1 MKKQTSY
8 LPETDPNIVKDITS
22 RKEFALFTKSLEA
35 INFAH
40 NFQLKNRNNNIIP
53 KFVIADNIPDSHYL
67 KLRSYQMLIANYFN
81 PNTPYTRL
89 LLKWAT
95 GHGKTIGAIS
105 IAMDFIKYYRLSE
118 SMADNIGSVFIIG
131 FTKNIFKNELL
142 HYPEFGFVTREELKE
157 ISIMKNNIENGITSE
172 IEKLHY
178 KRTILRRRLGS
189 RQRNGFFRFI
199 GYKEL
204 ANHLFG
210 FYEYGKSDSEIDDMM
225 NLIKEWLKLPVDEFR
240 QKLDS
245 HEIKINYTLLNEFG
259 NSLIICDEIHNVY
272 NTIEKNN
279 WGTALQTI
287 LNYHDTCRSLF
298 LSATPLNNS
307 PTEIVDLLNLLLPRK
322 FYTHLDKHDFFDKDS
337 EGINIIKPSKELEI
351 SDYLKG
357 RVSFVQEQNPKFIAS
372 KKIVGH
378 VIPGIDYLKFIRC
391 EMQALQLNTYN
402 AMILDHV
409 EGVWQDSHYLM
420 DFAVPS
426 PDLPTSNVL
435 SQKDK
440 NKSSDQKNQNKSS
453 TSKSSMSKSS
463 MSKSSDQKDQNKSTD
478 QNLGLYKQKDIDK
491 IKTASLEWRNKHGIN
506 YNVDSSTITGPIL
519 NEKNIAQISN
529 KYFMMIKKFMELL
542 ANDKAKTFV
551 YHNYI
556 HVSGVL
562 FIKEIFLQ
570 NGIIGENDNS
580 TDNTLCICGKIR
592 KEHKAEQL
600 DQLNIKNVGRDVH
613 FFKPIRFGI
622 IHSELDHKQRS
633 TTLEKFNSTNNIY
646 GSNMMILL
654 GSRIM
659 QESHSINSVRN
670 IFIMSI
676 PDNIPTLI
684 QIIGRAIR
692 LNSHKL
698 LPMDKRHVDIH
709 IFVSSMPKL
718 KALSYEE
725 ERYQNKIKTY
735 KVIQMLEKIMHESAI
750 DAYFNYDTIW
760 SDIAS
765 KKKTSI
771 SEQKKT
777 AIGEQK
783 KTSTSEQKKT
793 SIGEQ
798 KKPAIGEQKKT
809 SIGEQKKTST
819 DDYELDILP
828 YQLEKFK
835 PGELN
840 LSTFNTYYAKKAV
853 EYYTYMIKR
862 LFIETSSVWTY
873 TDLYEAI
880 RRPPFMVTIDTNLI
894 THEHFNIALNVIL
907 YNEIDEYIEP
917 AILSNRDT
925 LLNPNLMDKLHD
937 LEDKVLISDNYKYI
951 VVHRNNMYC
960 MVPLINNIVNT
971 EPEILFRVID
981 KVQDRYIDIGEYLSY
996 DASEDY
1002 KSKQLKFI
1010 NKWKYT
1016 NILGLEQSLSDFGL
1030 NFHIQFIEKIISYI
1044 FNIWTSSDQKKDEN
1058 HAFYLRMLY
1067 LYDLQNLVIWAH
1079 VVDSDLEKL
1088 YSKYV
1093 TPVSLKSPDEISS
1106 STTTTAATTKSV
1118 ADTHSGSINRL
1129 ITALTKSRIEW
1140 MSEGMIKEYENNLH
1154 ATNKLFDNIYKKK
1167 SHPKVKA
1174 NMLPVGH
1181 YIDTT
1186 ARFYD
1191 PNTGWFNHIFKT
1203 QKFKE
1208 NDVIIG
1214 YDQRS
1219 DTSISTKFKIRSPI
1233 HKIKNVSDAR
1243 LVGKG
1248 GLCVSKSKVY
1258 LRDIAKQLGIVIDNI
1273 SHTEDFCANI
1283 RSRLIY
1289 LELKERKK
1297 NSNIKYFYSILEN
1310 ME

>member
-1 MKKQTSY
+1 MKKQISY
-8 LPETDPNIVKDITS
+8 LPETDSNIVKDITS
-22 RKEFALFTKSLEA
+22 RKEFALFTKSVEA
-35 INFAH
+35 TNFTH
-40 NFQLKNRNNNIIP
+40 DFQLKNRINNIIP
-53 KFVIADNIPDSHYL
+53 KFVLADNIPKSHYL
-67 KLRSYQMLIANYFN
+67 ELRSYQMLIANYFN

-131 FTKNIFKNELL
+131 FTKHIFKNELL
-142 HYPEFGFVTREELKE
+142 NYPEFGFVTREELKE
-157 ISIMKNNIENGITSE
+157 ISIMKTNIENGITSE
-172 IEKLHY
+172 IEKLQQ
-178 KRTILRRRLGS
+178 KKTILRRRLGS

-210 FYEYGKSDSEIDDMM
+210 FYEYGKSDTEIDEMM
-225 NLIKEWLKLPVDEFR
+225 NRIKEWLTLPVDEFR

-245 HEIKINYTLLNEFG
+245 QEIKINYTMLGEFN

-279 WGTALQTI
+279 WGIALQTI
-287 LNYHDTCRSLF
+287 LNYHDSCRSLF

-322 FYTHLDKHDFFDKDS
+322 FYAHLDKHDFFDKDS
-337 EGINIIKPSKELEI
+337 EGINVIKSGKDVEI
-351 SDYLKG
+351 SNYLKG

-378 VIPGIDYLKFIRC
+378 SISGIDYLKFIRC
-391 EMQALQLNTYN
+391 EMQSLQLNTYN
-402 AMILDHV
+402 TMV
-409 EGVWQDSHYLM
+409 VNNTEGVWQDIHYLM

-426 PDLPTSNVL
+426 PVPLSSHVPVSKQSSSEVSGSKSRLRSPTR
-435 SQKDK
+435 
-440 NKSSDQKNQNKSS
+440 KSS
-453 TSKSSMSKSS
+453 TRKLSSYKSKSSTRKSFSSKSRS
-463 MSKSSDQKDQNKSTD
+463 RSSTRRSSTRKSSSQKSPTQKSPTQKDANI
-478 QNLGLYKQKDIDK
+478 GIYKQKDIDK
-491 IKTASLEWRNKHGIN
+491 IKIAPLEWRNKHGIN
-506 YNVDSSTITGPIL
+506 YNIESSTITGSIL
-519 NEKNIAQISN
+519 NEKNLAKISN
-529 KYFMMIKKFMELL
+529 KYYTMIKKFMELL
-542 ANDKAKTFV
+542 ANNKAKTFI

-562 FIKEIFLQ
+562 LIKEIFLK

-580 TDNTLCICGKIR
+580 ADDTLCVCGKIR
-592 KEHKAEQL
+592 KEHKPEQL
-600 DQLNIKNVGRDVH
+600 DQLNIKNVGHDIH
-613 FFKPIRFGI
+613 FYKPIRFGI
-622 IHSELDHKQRS
+622 VHSDLDHKQIDI
-633 TTLEKFNSTNNIY
+633 TLDKFNAANNIY
-646 GSNMMILL
+646 GTNMMILI
-654 GSRIM
+654 GSRKM
-659 QESHSINSVRN
+659 KESHSIKCVRN

-692 LNSHKL
+692 LNSHLL
-698 LPMDKRHVDIH
+698 LPMEKRHVDIH
-709 IFVSSMPKL
+709 IFVSSMENL
-718 KALSYEE
+718 KTLSYEE
-725 ERYQNKIKTY
+725 EHYQNKIKKY
-735 KVIQMLEKIMHESAI
+735 KVIQSLEKIMHESAI
-750 DAYFNYDTIW
+750 DSYFNYDEIW
-760 SDIAS
+760 NM
-765 KKKTSI
+765 
-771 SEQKKT
+771 QKKT
-777 AIGEQK
+777 I
-783 KTSTSEQKKT
+783 SS
-793 SIGEQ
+793 
-798 KKPAIGEQKKT
+798 
-809 SIGEQKKTST
+809 
-819 DDYELDILP
+819 DYELNILP
-828 YQLEKFK
+828 YNLEKFN

-840 LSTFNTYYAKKAV
+840 LSTFNTYYAKKAI
-853 EYYTYMIKR
+853 EYYIYMIKR

-873 TDLYEAI
+873 AHLYEAI
-880 RRPPFMVTIDTNLI
+880 RRPPFIVAIDTNLI
-894 THEHFNIALNVIL
+894 TYDHFNIALNTIL

-917 AILSNRDT
+917 AILSNVYI
-925 LLNPNLMDKLHD
+925 NPNLIDKLHD
-937 LEDKVLISDNYKYI
+937 IEDKILISDNYKYI
-951 VVHRNNMYC
+951 VVHRNDVYC
-960 MVPLINNIVNT
+960 MVPLVNNIVNT
-971 EPEILFRVID
+971 EPEILFRFID

-1044 FNIWTSSDQKKDEN
+1044 FNIWTTSDQKKDEN

-1079 VVDSDLEKL
+1079 LVDAELEKL

-1093 TPVSLKSPDEISS
+1093 TPVSLKSPKGTDTT
-1106 STTTTAATTKSV
+1106 STATTSKSV

-1129 ITALTKSRIEW
+1129 IIALTKSRIEW

-1154 ATNKLFDNIYKKK
+1154 ETNKLFDNIYKKK

-1191 PNTGWFNHIFKT
+1191 PNTGWFNHIFKV

-1208 NDVIIG
+1208 NDIIIG

-1219 DTSISTKFKIRSPI
+1219 DTSISTKFKIRSPM
-1233 HKIKNVSDAR
+1233 HKIKNPSDAR

-1248 GLCVSKSKVY
+1248 GLCASKSKVY
-1258 LRDIAKQLGIVIDNI
+1258 LRDIAKKLDIEIDKI
-1273 SHTEDFCANI
+1273 SHTEEFCANI
-1283 RSRLIY
+1283 RNRLIY

-1297 NSNIKYFYSILEN
+1297 NSNIKYFYSILES